1 MARELLILRHAKSD
15 WSTGASTDFE
25 RPLNKR
31 GKHDAPCVG
40 QWLREHDL
48 IPDHILA
55 SPARRAKQTVLRVCP
70 ELGIDPHRIHWEAGI
85 YEAAPGTLLK
95 LLATCPAEARRVL
108 LVGHNPGLDQL
119 LLYLCPAAPLNSAG
133 KLLTTAALARVA
145 LPDDWQV
152 LDPGCGELLDLVRPR
167 EREG

>member
-31 GKHDAPCVG
+31 GKHQAPRVG
-40 QWLREHDL
+40 RWLREREL
-48 IPDHILA
+48 VPDHILA
-55 SPARRAKQTVLRVCP
+55 STARRVRQTVLRVCP
-70 ELGIDPHRIHWEAGI
+70 ELGFDPHRVHWEAAI
-85 YEAAPGTLLK
+85 YEAVPGTLLK
-95 LLATCPAEARRVL
+95 LLADCPAAARRVL

-119 LLYLCPAAPLNSAG
+119 LLYLCPAAPPNPAG
-133 KLLTTAALARVA
+133 KLLTTAALARIA

-152 LDPGCGELLDLVRPR
+152 LDPGSGELLDLVRPR
-167 EREG
+167 EQGD

>member
-15 WSTGASTDFE
+15 WSTGASIDFE
-25 RPLNKR
+25 RPLNQR
-31 GKHDAPCVG
+31 GKHDAPQVG
-40 QWLREHDL
+40 HWLREHDL

-70 ELGIDPHRIHWEAGI
+70 ELGFDPHHIRWEASI
-85 YEAAPGTLLK
+85 YEAVPGTLLK
-95 LLATCPAEARRVL
+95 LLADCPAGAQRVL

-119 LLYLCPAAPLNSAG
+119 LLYLCPTAPLNPAG
-133 KLLTTAALARVA
+133 KLLTTAALARIA
-145 LPDDWQV
+145 LPDDWQT
-152 LDPGCGELLDLVRPR
+152 LDPDSGELLDLVRPR